1 MVLIRE
7 LYGEFRSVV
16 SGQTVDALLPPL
28 IYAFLNSTYGLDR
41 AILASLGL
49 ALALGLMRIARG
61 QTWYYALG
69 GLIAVGLASALAYL
83 NQNAASYFLP
93 GMVGNGLLFV
103 LTVVSLAVG
112 KPLIAWLSHVTRGW
126 PLEWFW
132 REDVQPAYGEVTRVW
147 AGMFFVR
154 LVVQMVLYA
163 QGDVMGLAWTNVL
176 LGWPVTIAVLVFTYV
191 YGIRRLRRLGGP
203 GVDEFRAGKE
213 PPWRGQ
219 IKGF

>member
-16 SGQTVDALLPPL
+16 SGKTVDALLPPL
-28 IYAFLNSTYGLDR
+28 IYAFLNSTYGLER